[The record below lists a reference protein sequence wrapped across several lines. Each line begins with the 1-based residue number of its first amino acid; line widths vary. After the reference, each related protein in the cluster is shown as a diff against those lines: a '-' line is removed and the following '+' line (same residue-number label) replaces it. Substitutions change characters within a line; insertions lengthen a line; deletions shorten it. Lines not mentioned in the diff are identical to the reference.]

1 MQIIR
6 ISNNVSG
13 ATAARLVMTSSSNG
27 RIKATFK
34 VEGPMSSFV
43 EQSEYQSTE
52 QAESAALAYAE
63 HRCAVCLIIEDR
75 T

>member
-1 MQIIR
+1 
-6 ISNNVSG
+6 
-13 ATAARLVMTSSSNG
+13 
-27 RIKATFK
+27 
-34 VEGPMSSFV
+34 MSSFV